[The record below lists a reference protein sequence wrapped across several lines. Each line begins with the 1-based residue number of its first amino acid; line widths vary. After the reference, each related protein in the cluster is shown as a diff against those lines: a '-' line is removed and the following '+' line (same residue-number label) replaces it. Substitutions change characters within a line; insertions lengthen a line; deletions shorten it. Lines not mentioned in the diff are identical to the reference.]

1 MTEETKYTKK
11 SISIP
16 TRVLADVQER
26 VGRRGFSAYVTEA
39 LERKLQRDALDDIL
53 AEAEAQNG
61 PVDEAKVQEI
71 MQRLAS

>member
-1 MTEETKYTKK
+1 MTEETGYSKK

-16 TRVLADVQER
+16 TRVLAEVQER
-26 VGRRGFSAYVTEA
+26 VGQRGFSAYVTAA
-39 LERKLQRDALDDIL
+39 LEWKLQRDALDDIL